1 MKRSFAALA
10 IATLLAWDASA
21 QLLPPP
27 GDGEIRVVYWDLQ
40 KQTEV
45 WLTLEPKAPNGDRA
59 PLLTFT
65 DRFAGKRPTAPR
77 THVEVRAFVGA
88 FWAPRAELW
97 FLADGQ
103 RIDFGNQ
110 SRLSG
115 FVSSV
120 PSDYLSEAIS
130 LEALKQ
136 MASAERISGVVLG
149 FEVVLTDAQRQALRA
164 FLARVLSDDP
174 TPQPRPFGAARDR
187 GGRAAVAIG
196 TP

>member
-1 MKRSFAALA
+1 
-10 IATLLAWDASA
+10 
-21 QLLPPP
+21 
-27 GDGEIRVVYWDLQ
+27 
-40 KQTEV
+40 
-45 WLTLEPKAPNGDRA
+45 
-59 PLLTFT
+59 
-65 DRFAGKRPTAPR
+65 
-77 THVEVRAFVGA
+77 VRAFVGA

-187 GGRAAVAIG
+187 GGRPAVAIG